1 MVFDH
6 ESDSYTAT
14 VSSEIR
20 IFNANFPYRATLC
33 VAQRTLWGGFSYN
46 MANIVT
52 GIRIVISAFLLFCP
66 AFSPAFIAL
75 YTAAGA
81 SDMIDG
87 AVARKTGTVSEVGA
101 RLDTIAD
108 IVFVA
113 ACLIKVIPVLDVP
126 VWLYL
131 WIAVIGCMK
140 AANIAVGYLRQKAF
154 LSVHSV
160 INKVTGGLLFVF
172 PLTLKFI
179 DLKYSAAVVCMVAT
193 AAAIHEGFT
202 VWVRQNT
209 SSQDNPTGEAR

>member
-1 MVFDH
+1 
-6 ESDSYTAT
+6 
-14 VSSEIR
+14 
-20 IFNANFPYRATLC
+20 
-33 VAQRTLWGGFSYN
+33 
-46 MANIVT
+46 MANIIT
-52 GIRIVISAFLLFCP
+52 GIRIVISAVLLFCP

-113 ACLIKVIPVLDVP
+113 ACLIKLIPALEIP

-131 WIAVIGCMK
+131 WIAVIGCIK
-140 AANIAVGYLRQKAF
+140 IANIAVGYLRQKAF

-172 PLTLKFI
+172 PLTLPCI
-179 DLKYSAAVVCMVAT
+179 DLKYSAALVCMVAT

-209 SSQDNPTGEAR
+209 SSQDKPTGEAH

>member
-1 MVFDH
+1 
-6 ESDSYTAT
+6 
-14 VSSEIR
+14 
-20 IFNANFPYRATLC
+20 
-33 VAQRTLWGGFSYN
+33 
-46 MANIVT
+46 MANIIT
-52 GIRIVISAFLLFCP
+52 GIRIVISAVLLFCP
-66 AFSPAFIAL
+66 AFSPAFFAL

-113 ACLIKVIPVLDVP
+113 ACLIKLIPSLEIP

-131 WIAVIGCMK
+131 WIAVIGCIK
-140 AANIAVGYLRQKAF
+140 IANIAVGYLRQKAF

-160 INKVTGGLLFVF
+160 MLFVF
-172 PLTLKFI
+172 PLTLPFI
-179 DLKYSAAVVCMVAT
+179 DLKYSAALVCMVAT

-209 SSQDNPTGEAR
+209 SSQDKPTGEAH